1 MLFPI
6 LSFSAADIDSY
17 IAVPT
22 LLMFVV
28 AAGSNMPILYAFSKD
43 YNKAFKKSF
52 KHLFCGKQLE
62 TQTVSTTMQNL
73 SNARNAIRMN
83 IAKMNV
89 NPVVNC

>member
-28 AAGSNMPILYAFSKD
+28 AAGSNMPILYAFR
-43 YNKAFKKSF
+43 FE
-52 KHLFCGKQLE
+52 C
-62 TQTVSTTMQNL
+62 V
-73 SNARNAIRMN
+73 
-83 IAKMNV
+83 
-89 NPVVNC
+89 